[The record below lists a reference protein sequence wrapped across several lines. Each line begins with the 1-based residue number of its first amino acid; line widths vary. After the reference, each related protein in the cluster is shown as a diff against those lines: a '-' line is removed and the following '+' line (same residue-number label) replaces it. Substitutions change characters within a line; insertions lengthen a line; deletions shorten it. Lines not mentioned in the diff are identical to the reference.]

1 MTKTYKISQAKIE
14 DRENIMKF
22 IDRFWKPDHILAK
35 DKEFFNYEHLDGNKI
50 NFFLAKDIQTGKI
63 LAIQGFI
70 PYGTDPNCHIC
81 GVISRVHPNSKIPM
95 LGIEL
100 MKKMLDDKS
109 PKTYCG
115 IGTNPKTMLPL
126 VKKFFKRSTGV
137 MDHFFILNTKVTKF
151 KIANIPDNFKKIGQY
166 KEAAEVIEHKIVCKE
181 ELKKHFSSIKVSDR
195 LPSKSLHYIS
205 KRYFNHPKYDYRC
218 YLLRTTKDK
227 SLLIT
232 REIKCNGSKVLRI
245 IDFIG
250 ELEFLSYLNN
260 WSASIFANS
269 EYEYIDILTAGLDKK
284 ILNRSGFNEKKIS
297 GELIIPTYF
306 EPFLRE
312 NINIHYEKSDEKIVL
327 FKGDAD
333 GDRPNELNL

>member
-126 VKKFFKRSTGV
+126 VKKFLREVLGLWIIFLYSIPRL
-137 MDHFFILNTKVTKF
+137 LNLKLPTYQIT
-151 KIANIPDNFKKIGQY
+151 
-166 KEAAEVIEHKIVCKE
+166 
-181 ELKKHFSSIKVSDR
+181 LKK
-195 LPSKSLHYIS
+195 
-205 KRYFNHPKYDYRC
+205 
-218 YLLRTTKDK
+218 
-227 SLLIT
+227 
-232 REIKCNGSKVLRI
+232 
-245 IDFIG
+245 
-250 ELEFLSYLNN
+250 
-260 WSASIFANS
+260 
-269 EYEYIDILTAGLDKK
+269 
-284 ILNRSGFNEKKIS
+284 
-297 GELIIPTYF
+297 
-306 EPFLRE
+306 
-312 NINIHYEKSDEKIVL
+312 
-327 FKGDAD
+327 
-333 GDRPNELNL
+333 